1 MIGYVVLGTN
11 DLARAASFYDEL
23 LAEMG
28 VTRMMEFGER
38 GYAWGVAMDKPMLC
52 IMTPYDRQPAT
63 VGNGVMV
70 GISAESRDQVDRIY
84 NKAIELGG
92 SDEGPPGLRAEGGDG
107 FYAAYFRDLD
117 GNKLDVFSY
126 DTGLGRRKFVD
137 LLPAAAA
144 GRAILY
150 VIVPAGDDD
159 RLNRLAAIR
168 DHGCDGVGF
177 RTGTL
182 GVSRILDVATREKF
196 APVIE

>member
-11 DLARAASFYDEL
+11 NLDRAASFYDEL

-38 GYAWGVAMDKPMLC
+38 GYAWAAAMDKPMLC
-52 IMTPYDRQPAT
+52 IMTPYDGQPAT

-70 GISAESRDQVDRIY
+70 GIAADSRDQVDRIHK
-84 NKAIELGG
+84 KAIELGG

-126 DTGLGRRKFVD
+126 
-137 LLPAAAA
+137 
-144 GRAILY
+144 
-150 VIVPAGDDD
+150 
-159 RLNRLAAIR
+159 
-168 DHGCDGVGF
+168 
-177 RTGTL
+177 
-182 GVSRILDVATREKF
+182 S
-196 APVIE
+196 